1 VWKTTLRGPRRGV
14 RVGGHARSISPL
26 GGAAPM
32 PDMTAED
39 LKQHLK
45 LLASASTEDLD
56 ELLHDLL
63 VKVYP
68 TKTTQDS

>member
-1 VWKTTLRGPRRGV
+1 VENHLARPRARRQGW
-14 RVGGHARSISPL
+14 RARSIDL
-26 GGAAPM
+26 AAGGAAPM
-32 PDMTAED
+32 PDMTAQD

-45 LLASASTEDLD
+45 LLAGASTEDLD

-68 TKTTQDS
+68 TKITQDS